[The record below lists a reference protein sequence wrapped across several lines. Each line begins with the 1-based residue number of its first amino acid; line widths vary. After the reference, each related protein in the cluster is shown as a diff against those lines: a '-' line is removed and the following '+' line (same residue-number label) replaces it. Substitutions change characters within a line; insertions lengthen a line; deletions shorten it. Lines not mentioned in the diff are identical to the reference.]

1 MQRIVLSSS
10 RIYHVIAL
18 VPAGWE
24 DGPDI
29 KRFRG
34 ADNEVRQL
42 KTLLPQAQADE
53 RIGFAQD
60 FREPLSISSDINRP
74 VAGLIGCTLWQA
86 VQCTPT
92 KWRLPSLGGASSPAM
107 WPSTLCPVTGQRNRT
122 TLTIQV
128 DYLLAAEG
136 GSI

>member
-1 MQRIVLSSS
+1 VLSRS

-29 KRFRG
+29 KRFRQSFALVPPRQSRGGISPARCLNRAGAGRGERRG

-60 FREPLSISSDINRP
+60 FLEPLSISSDINRR
-74 VAGLIGCTLWQA
+74 VAGLIGCTLWQP

-92 KWRLPSLGGASSPAM
+92 KWRPTRP
-107 WPSTLCPVTGQRNRT
+107 
-122 TLTIQV
+122 
-128 DYLLAAEG
+128 
-136 GSI
+136 